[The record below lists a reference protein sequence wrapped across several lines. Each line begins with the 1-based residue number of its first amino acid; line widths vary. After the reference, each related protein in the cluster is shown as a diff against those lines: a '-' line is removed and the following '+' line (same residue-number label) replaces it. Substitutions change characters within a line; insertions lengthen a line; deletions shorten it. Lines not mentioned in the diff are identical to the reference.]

1 MPMPMDSNTTTTS
14 IPKTEKPAQF
24 SQPPPKSLGI
34 KHYWWV
40 WLLVALAVIVG
51 IVLYRRHEAAVQAAQ
66 AKAAAAQHSVPVTTG
81 KASKGD
87 IGVYVEALG
96 AVTPVYT
103 VTVTSR
109 VQGQIMEV
117 HYREGQM
124 VRKGDALLDVDPR
137 PYQAALDEV
146 EGQLA
151 HDEAVL
157 AEARIDLTRYQAAL
171 ARNAIAEQQVAD
183 QEQTV
188 LQDEG
193 TVKNDQGQVANATVN
208 LVYTHITSPID
219 GRVGLRLVDPG
230 NMVQAN
236 STAGLVVITQLQP
249 ITMIFSVAEDYL
261 PEIQKQ
267 LRLGQKMEV
276 DAFDRSQETQ
286 LATGWLLTLDNEVDP
301 TTGTI
306 KLRAIFPNKDSA
318 LFPNQFV
325 NARLLVE
332 TQHGVTLVATAAI
345 QRNSQ
350 SAFVYVIGADG
361 TAKMRTVTV
370 GTANGNVTAVQG
382 VQPGE
387 TVAVDGFDKLQDGTK
402 VTARTGQGKSK
413 TSAAGNTS
421 GVQTP

>member
-1 MPMPMDSNTTTTS
+1 MNTTTTS
-14 IPKTEKPAQF
+14 RPKIDDSDSEQSPLLPA
-24 SQPPPKSLGI
+24 PPRS
-34 KHYWWV
+34 KHHWWV
-40 WLLVALAVIVG
+40 WLLVALAALG
-51 IVLYRRHEAAVQAAQ
+51 AYLLYRHHEAAVQAAQ
-66 AKAAAAQHSVPVTTG
+66 AKAVAASHAIPITTG
-81 KASKGD
+81 KATKGD

-103 VTVTSR
+103 VNVTSR
-109 VQGQIMEV
+109 VQGQVMQV

-124 VRKGDALLDVDPR
+124 VRKGDALLDIDSR
-137 PYQAALDEV
+137 PFEAALEQV

-151 HDEAVL
+151 HDQALL
-157 AEARIDLTRYQAAL
+157 AEAQIDLTRYQAAL
-171 ARNAIAEQQVAD
+171 SRDAIAKQLVDD

-188 LQDEG
+188 FQDQG
-193 TVKNDQGQVANATVN
+193 TVKNDEGQVANAKVN
-208 LVYTHITSPID
+208 LVYTRITSPID

-236 STAGLVVITQLQP
+236 GTTSLVVVTQIQP
-249 ITMIFSVAEDYL
+249 ITVIFSVAEDYL
-261 PEIQKQ
+261 PEIVKQ

-286 LATGWLLTLDNEVDP
+286 IAKGSLLTLDNEVDP

-306 KLRAIFPNKDSA
+306 KLRAIFPNTDSS

-332 TQHGVTLVATAAI
+332 TQHGVTLVPTAAI

-350 SAFVYVIGADG
+350 NAFVYVIGTDQ
-361 TAKMRTVTV
+361 TAKMRTITV
-370 GTANGNVTAVQG
+370 GTANGDVTAVQG

-387 TVAVDGFDKLQDGTK
+387 VIAVDGFDKLQDGAK
-402 VTARTGQGKSK
+402 VTVRGGKGKSK
-413 TSAAGNTS
+413 GS
-421 GVQTP
+421 GGSSSSSGDQAP